1 MKLMADPVT
10 LRSTSKP
17 GAREHPG
24 AKLQLS
30 GWVKRGQG
38 SRGVLGSLEGTQ
50 PGVEEREQLHTACPI
65 CILRNG
71 SGGRVSGGAST
82 LCTKK
87 KKKKHQKR
95 PQELSS
101 HFCKVCVWGQALPCT
116 PSSVFR
122 SLKIPLQLS

>member
-1 MKLMADPVT
+1 MKLVADPVI

-17 GAREHPG
+17 GALEHPG

-38 SRGVLGSLEGTQ
+38 SRGVLRSLEGTH
-50 PGVEEREQLHTACPI
+50 PGVEEREQLHIARPI
-65 CILRNG
+65 SILRNG
-71 SGGRVSGGAST
+71 GGGIVSGRAST

-87 KKKKHQKR
+87 KQQKR

-101 HFCKVCVWGQALPCT
+101 HFCKVCVGANTALHAQQC
-116 PSSVFR
+116 
-122 SLKIPLQLS
+122 I

>member
-1 MKLMADPVT
+1 MADPVT

-87 KKKKHQKR
+87 KKKKKASKKTPRTFQSLL
-95 PQELSS
+95 QG
-101 HFCKVCVWGQALPCT
+101 VCVGASAALHAQQC
-116 PSSVFR
+116 
-122 SLKIPLQLS
+122 I